1 MCKALKIYSFIVLS
15 LVTAIRCKE
24 INPQDQIKHINGY
37 WEIDKEMLSD
47 GSSIDYGFNP
57 IIDFF
62 EIKDNTGIRKK
73 VQPKFNENY
82 VVIGKGEQFTIEFT
96 KENIK
101 LHYKTSLTSWKETIT
116 TLKENKMIIKNEAG
130 NVYFY
135 KRHQKIKL

>member
-37 WEIDKEMLSD
+37 WEIEKVMLSD
-47 GSSIDYGFNP
+47 GSIKEYGFNP

-130 NVYFY
+130 NVYLY

>member
-37 WEIDKEMLSD
+37 WEIEKVMLSD
-47 GSSIDYGFNP
+47 GSIKEYGFNP